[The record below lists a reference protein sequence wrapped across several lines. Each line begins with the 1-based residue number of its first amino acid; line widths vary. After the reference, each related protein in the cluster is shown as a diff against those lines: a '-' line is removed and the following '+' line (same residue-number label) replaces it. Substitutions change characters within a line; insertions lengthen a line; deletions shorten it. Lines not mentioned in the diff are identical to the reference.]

1 MGKNPPV
8 RVITLFFT
16 YLMVMDAERKGHNR
30 ENEIPVPRV
39 KSADGIIETGG
50 RRKQIAAPGQ
60 SRGKKEKMADD
71 LCCCFHKET
80 SHTGEN
86 ETSFAGRSSMGGIL
100 KKDDLLAA
108 LGEAD
113 QAPYGNQRIG

>member
-1 MGKNPPV
+1 MGKNHPV
-8 RVITLFFT
+8 RVISLFFT

-60 SRGKKEKMADD
+60 SRGKKEKNGGRLMLLLPQGDITYRGKRNIICWKIVD
-71 LCCCFHKET
+71 
-80 SHTGEN
+80 GEN
-86 ETSFAGRSSMGGIL
+86 L